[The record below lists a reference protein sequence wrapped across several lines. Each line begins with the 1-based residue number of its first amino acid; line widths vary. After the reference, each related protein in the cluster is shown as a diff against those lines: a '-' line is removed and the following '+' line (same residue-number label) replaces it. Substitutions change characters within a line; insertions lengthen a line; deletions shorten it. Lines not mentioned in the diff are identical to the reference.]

1 MVEHINKVAG
11 TGGENGTRRCLRAME
26 RGGISACNRPEV
38 VRTVTEN
45 GRTLKSTSQCFE
57 KE

>member
-26 RGGISACNRPEV
+26 RGGISLLAIDPKSFARSP
-38 VRTVTEN
+38 RMA
-45 GRTLKSTSQCFE
+45 GR
-57 KE
+57 